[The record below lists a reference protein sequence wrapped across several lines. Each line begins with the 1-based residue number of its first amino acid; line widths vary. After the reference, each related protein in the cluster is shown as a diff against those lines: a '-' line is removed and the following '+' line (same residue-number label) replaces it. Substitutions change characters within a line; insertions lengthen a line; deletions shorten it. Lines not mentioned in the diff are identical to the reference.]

1 MVYTLSAEE
10 IVQLIGIKSGT
21 LTDIIDAALNN
32 DGSILDLD
40 KQTPII
46 TQISDLSNEISSLAL
61 ELLTKVERVKQ

>member
-10 IVQLIGIKSGT
+10 IVQLIGIKSGI
-21 LTDIIDAALNN
+21 LTDIIEAALNS

-46 TQISDLSNEISSLAL
+46 TQISDISNEISSLAL